1 MAKVLVTGGA
11 GFIGSHLVDA
21 FVKAGHKVSVVDSLA
36 TGKKENINKKAS
48 FYNLSINDKQ
58 LEDVVKKERPE
69 IVAHLGAQISV
80 KASMQ
85 DPKSDALTNVVG
97 SLNLLTLCHKYGV
110 KRLIFSSTGGALYG
124 EPKYLPCDEEH
135 PIQPLS
141 GYGVA
146 KRSFEL
152 YLLAF
157 GPVWNLPFV
166 ILRYAN
172 VYGPRQDPFG
182 EAGVVAIFARRMLK
196 GETLTINGTGE
207 QSRDFVHVSDVVN
220 ANLAALEKGTG
231 GLYNIGTGKGTSV
244 NQIFEHLKKAT
255 GYKLKAEHA
264 PAIPGEVGN
273 IYLKSAKAKKDL
285 GWSPTV
291 PLGEGLRETVEYI
304 RKAG

>member
-1 MAKVLVTGGA
+1 MARILVTGGA
-11 GFIGSHLVDA
+11 GFIGSHVVDA
-21 FVKAGHKVSVVDSLA
+21 LVKAGHKVSIVDDLS
-36 TGKKENINKKAS
+36 TGRKGNINKNAT
-48 FYNLSINDKQ
+48 FHNISINDSR
-58 LEDVVKKERPE
+58 LEEVIRKEKPD
-69 IVAHLGAQISV
+69 IVSHLAAQISV
-80 KASMQ
+80 KVSMH
-85 DPKSDALTNVVG
+85 DPMSDAQTNVLG
-97 SLNLLTLCHKYGV
+97 SLNLLNLCHKYGV
-110 KRLIFSSTGGALYG
+110 KRFIFSSTGGALYG
-124 EPKYLPCDEEH
+124 EPSYLPCDEEH

-146 KRSFEL
+146 KRSLEL

-196 GETLTINGTGE
+196 GEPLTINGTGK
-207 QSRDFVHVSDVVN
+207 QSRDFVYVSDVVN
-220 ANLAALEKGTG
+220 ANAAALEKGTG

-244 NQIFEHLKKAT
+244 NEIYAHLQKST
-255 GYKLKAEHA
+255 SYKLKAQHG

-273 IYLKSAKAKKDL
+273 IYLKSAKAKKEL
-285 GWSPTV
+285 GWAPTV
-291 PLGEGLRETVEYI
+291 PLSEGLQKTVEYF